1 MEKLLT
7 LIKQRRIWASLFALL
22 SISLRAFAP
31 DLEFD
36 EERATELTLLLIQTL
51 SDMGMVMLP
60 LLSYLNPKK

>member
-7 LIKQRRIWASLFALL
+7 LLKQRRIWASLFALL

-36 EERATELTLLLIQTL
+36 EERATELTLTLIQTL
-51 SDMGMVMLP
+51 SDIGMVMLP
-60 LLSYLNPKK
+60 LWSFFKPKK